1 MKRYQDIDELLKAGI
16 DIYTTLDIQH
26 IESIQDTVSAVMGH
40 AESERIPDSV
50 FDQAARVEFVD
61 IEPETLQARLLQ
73 QKKTELLSAYSL
85 SQLSA
90 LRGIGLRRCADRA
103 ALYTSGTS
111 SRAGYRTHEHILACL
126 SSAPSN
132 AKIIRTARPDGRSL
146 PVRLYGTV
154 CGDRNLPADDIAG
167 QGTPGA
173 PTSIWPRAGGHY

>member
-1 MKRYQDIDELLKAGI
+1 MQNQSGSR
-16 DIYTTLDIQH
+16 
-26 IESIQDTVSAVMGH
+26 
-40 AESERIPDSV
+40 DSV

-90 LRGIGLRRCADRA
+90 LREIGLRRCADRA

-111 SRAGYRTHEHILACL
+111 SRAGYRTHENILACL

-132 AKIIRTARPDGRSL
+132 AKIIRTAARMARSL

-167 QGTPGA
+167 PRNACA
-173 PTSIWPRAGGHY
+173 PTSIWPSSWGPVLKPSMETMWPIRLRSSHVCPV